1 MKKVFIDCGAND
13 GCSVRKFKKEKD
25 PNNEY
30 EYHSFEANAAFLN
43 DIKSTGANCYH
54 NAVWIKDEELTF
66 YVVVVDKYGHHGAH
80 TTGASTLN
88 EEKNKLNLKMHQEV
102 EEVAVEGIDISK
114 WISNNFSKEDHIVLK
129 MDIEGSEYE
138 VLEKMIEDKT
148 FDMVNELLIE
158 FHWKKCG
165 VSEEQHT
172 ELYNKLL
179 AYNIP
184 ISEWDAL

>member
-25 PNNEY
+25 PNSEY
-30 EYHSFEANAAFLN
+30 EYHSFEAN
-43 DIKSTGANCYH
+43 DIYQKDIEATGASYYH
-54 NAVWIKDEELTF
+54 KAVWVENKEVTF
-66 YVVVVDKYGHHGAH
+66 YVVTVDKSKGPGRRS
-80 TTGASTLN
+80 GASTLN
-88 EEKNKLNLKMHQEV
+88 EEKNKLNLKNHPEIEAV
-102 EEVAVEGIDISK
+102 TVEGVDISS

-148 FDMVNELLIE
+148 FDMIDELLIE

-165 VSEEQHT
+165 VSKEQHT

-179 AYNIP
+179 TYNIP